1 MKRDNLLNDEMPG
14 NIIFG
19 PVPSR
24 RLGRSL
30 GVNNIP
36 PMHCS
41 YSCIYCQLGRNKSL
55 ITERR
60 NFYNPELVYKKAEI
74 KINEVFKSNG
84 VIDYITFV
92 PDGEPSL
99 DINLGTTISLLKKT
113 GIKIAVISNAS
124 LMADEKVCDDLMKAD
139 RVSLK
144 TDTVREKIWRKIN
157 RPHRALSL
165 AGIERGMIRFAS
177 DYKGELNTETMIV
190 ANVNSGES
198 DVALTVDFI
207 KSITPAKAYISIP
220 SRPPAE
226 SYVVSPHETSVIDAC
241 RMFTDA
247 GIDVECITGHE
258 GNEFSSTGNIAD
270 DILSITSVHP
280 MRDDSI
286 KFLLMQSGSDWSIVE
301 HLLSEGELI
310 ERNYNNRKFY
320 IRKFH

>member
-1 MKRDNLLNDEMPG
+1 MKRDQLMNKEMPD
-14 NIIFG
+14 NIVFG

-30 GVNNIP
+30 GINNIP
-36 PMHCS
+36 PLHCS
-41 YSCIYCQLGRNKSL
+41 YSCIYCQLGRNKKL

-60 NFYNPELVYKKAEI
+60 NFYNPEMIFKQAEK
-74 KINEVFKSNG
+74 KINEVIKSNG
-84 VIDYITFV
+84 SIDYITFV

-99 DINLGTTISLLKKT
+99 DNNLGAIIGLLKKT

-165 AGIERGMIRFAS
+165 AGIERGIIRFAS
-177 DYKGELNTETMIV
+177 AYKGELDTETMIV
-190 ANVNSGES
+190 ENVNAGENNL
-198 DVALTVDFI
+198 ALTAGFI
-207 KSITPAKAYISIP
+207 KSLNSAKAYISIP
-220 SRPPAE
+220 TRPPAE
-226 SYVVSPHETSVIDAC
+226 SYVTAPQETTVIDAY
-241 RMFTDA
+241 RIFSDA
-247 GIDVECITGHE
+247 GLDVECITGHE
-258 GNEFSSTGNIAD
+258 GNDFSRTGDAAD

-280 MRDDSI
+280 MREDSI
-286 KFLLMQSGSDWSIVE
+286 KVFLSSAGAEWGVVE
-301 HLLSEGELI
+301 HLLAEGELI
-310 ERNYNNRKFY
+310 ERNYNGRKFY